1 MYNLIEE
8 NYHDGVQK
16 MQFEYLQMITAQE
29 HIDIDDIGNFCIQAF
44 TPYGDTKIL
53 VVRTIDGISEIID
66 YGYIN
71 TDVAELP
78 DEVNYSYRR
87 IEFSQV
93 KLIKIIT
100 KFINDKNVSQV
111 FEITFDEAKSV
122 IRNLIDCIASRP
134 SDNVDYDRLV

>member
-1 MYNLIEE
+1 M
-8 NYHDGVQK
+8 
-16 MQFEYLQMITAQE
+16 
-29 HIDIDDIGNFCIQAF
+29 
-44 TPYGDTKIL
+44 
-53 VVRTIDGISEIID
+53 RTIDGISEIID

-71 TDVAELP
+71 TDVTELP

-111 FEITFDEAKSV
+111 FEITFNEAKSV
-122 IRNLIDCIASRP
+122 IRNLIDCMTSRH
-134 SDNVDYDRLV
+134 SDDVDYDRLV